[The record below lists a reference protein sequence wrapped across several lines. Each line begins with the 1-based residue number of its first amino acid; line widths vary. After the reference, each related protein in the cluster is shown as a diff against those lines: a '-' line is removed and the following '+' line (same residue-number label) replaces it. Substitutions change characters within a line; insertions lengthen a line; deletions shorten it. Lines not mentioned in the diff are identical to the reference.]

1 MQIQLSRYTGPDLD
15 LVAAG
20 LPEGADALIVT
31 RAAVKMSSRIL
42 FVARDDARAATFTAA
57 CRFFQPDVPVLNLP
71 AWDALPYDRVSPS
84 RVLAAKRAGA
94 LYSLLAVKATRPLI
108 VVTTVSALLQRVPP
122 RKIIKAAGFRA
133 KVGDDVRREDL
144 EAYLSRNGYVRAST
158 VVEAGD
164 YAIRGGLIDIFPPTR
179 KAPIRLDFFG
189 DELESV
195 REFDVETQR
204 TTTSLK
210 SLTLAP
216 VSEVFIEDD
225 TISQFRKGYIAAF
238 GGGVSQDPVYASV
251 SDGIRPQGIEHYL
264 PLFYDHTETILD
276 YAGPQTLIAFDSL
289 TLEAMAEREALIEDF
304 YTSRHEHQLARD
316 TGSGDPAK
324 TTGLYRPLPT
334 DALYIPTVEMN
345 DFLSP
350 YRVRQHVAFDAPDG
364 KDKVDFGGRSGRS
377 FLTERQTEGVN
388 IFDAVSRHVQSL
400 RETKHRV
407 WLATWSEGSR
417 ERLTSVLE
425 DQDLIVARARDGQA
439 ALSIDPGEVR
449 AVVLPLEQG
458 FVLPDSGS
466 NLAVISE
473 QDILGDRLVNRS
485 KRRRAKNFIAEASS
499 LNPGDLIVH
508 IDHGV
513 GRYLGLKTLSVGGA
527 PHDCLE
533 LEYAGEAKLYL
544 PVENI
549 ELLSRYG
556 NANETAI
563 LDKLGGV
570 AWQSRKAK
578 AKGKL
583 REMAAELIK
592 IAAKRAMK
600 TIEPIEIDA
609 GAYNEFAARFPY
621 AETDDQLNAIND
633 VFDDLTSGKP
643 MDRLICGDVGFGKT
657 EVALR
662 AAFAVGITG
671 RQVAIVAPT
680 TLLARQHYKTFSER
694 FRGLPIKVRQLSRLV
709 PAKQAK
715 QTREE
720 LARGEVDVIVGTHAV
735 LSKQV
740 KFQNLGLVIVDEEQR
755 FGVRHKERLKALRAD
770 VHMLTLT
777 ATPIPRTL
785 QMALTGIRDLSLIAT
800 PPVDRLAV
808 RTYVLPFD
816 EVSIR
821 KALLREKYRGGQSYY
836 VTPRI
841 ADIPRLEEF
850 LRTQVPEVKY
860 IIAHGQMAAG
870 ALDDIM
876 SAFYDGEYDVLLS
889 TSIIESGIDIPTAN
903 TMIINRADRFG
914 LAQLYQMRGRVG
926 RSKTRAYAYM
936 TMPDEHVATTGA
948 LQRLKVLQSLDTL
961 GAGFTLASH
970 DLDMRGGGNP
980 LGEEQS
986 GHIKELGVE
995 LYQHMLEEAVAELKE
1010 DDQRQD
1016 QSWTPQVNLGV
1027 AVLIPDDY
1035 VEDLNLR
1042 LSLYRRIS
1050 DLESDTESDALAAEL
1065 IDRFGPLPD
1074 EVDALLKVMKIK
1086 RLCRLAHVEKVDAGP
1101 KGIVLNM
1108 RHQEMSDP
1116 SIVMNAIT
1124 KNSGWR
1130 LRPDQTILVLGVF
1143 NTPKSRVKGA
1153 ESAVKAL
1160 IPQPESQDAA

>member
-1 MQIQLSRYTGPDLD
+1 MQIQLSRYVGPDKQLI
-15 LVAAG
+15 AAG
-20 LPEGADALIVT
+20 LAEGADALIVT
-31 RAAVKMSSRIL
+31 KTAVRTSGRVL
-42 FVARDDARAATFTAA
+42 FIARDDARAASFTSA

-84 RVLAAKRAGA
+84 RVLAARRAGA
-94 LYSLLAVKATRPLI
+94 LYSLLAVKTSKPLI
-108 VVTTVSALLQRVPP
+108 IVTTVSSVMQRVPP
-122 RKIIKAAGFRA
+122 RKVIKGAGFRA
-133 KVGDDVRREDL
+133 KAGDDIRREDL
-144 EAYLSRNGYVRAST
+144 ESYLSRNGYIRASS
-158 VVEAGD
+158 VVEPGD
-164 YAIRGGLIDIFPPTR
+164 YAVRGGLIDIYPPTR
-179 KAPIRLDFFG
+179 KAPLRLDFFG
-189 DELESV
+189 DELESI
-195 REFDVETQR
+195 REFDVDTQR
-204 TTTSLK
+204 TTNSLK

-216 VSEVFIEDD
+216 VSEVFVEDE
-225 TISQFRKGYIAAF
+225 TITEFRKGYIAAF
-238 GGGVSQDPVYASV
+238 GGGVSRDPVYSAV
-251 SDGIRPQGIEHYL
+251 TDGIRPQGIEHYL
-264 PLFYDHTETILD
+264 PLFYDHTETVFD
-276 YAGPQTLIAFDSL
+276 YVGPEAIIAFDGL
-289 TLEAMAEREALIEDF
+289 ANEAMTEREALVDDF
-304 YTSRHEHQLARD
+304 YTSRREHQEARD

-324 TTGLYRPLPT
+324 TAGLYRPLPT
-334 DALYIPTVEMN
+334 DALYIAPIE
-345 DFLSP
+345 LSEITAP
-350 YRVRQHVAFDAPDG
+350 LRVREHTAFDAPDG
-364 KDKVDFGGRSGRS
+364 ANKVDFGARIGRS
-377 FLTERQTEGVN
+377 FLAERQTEGVN
-388 IFDAVSRHVQSL
+388 VFDELAKHIQSL
-400 RETKHRV
+400 QQTKHRV
-407 WLATWSEGSR
+407 WLAAWSEGSR
-417 ERLTSVLE
+417 ERLTNVLE
-425 DQDLIVARARDGQA
+425 DQDLIVPMARDGRA
-439 ALSIDPGEVR
+439 AFDIEPGEVR
-449 AVVLPLEQG
+449 AVILPLEQG
-458 FVLPDSGS
+458 FVMGD
-466 NLAVISE
+466 LAVLSE
-473 QDILGDRLVNRS
+473 QDILGDRLVNRGR
-485 KRRRAKNFIAEASS
+485 KRRAKNFIAEASA
-499 LNPGDLIVH
+499 LNPGDLVVH

-513 GRYLGLKTLSVGGA
+513 GRYLGLKTLEVGGA
-527 PHDCLE
+527 PHDTLE
-533 LEYAGEAKLYL
+533 LEYFGSAKLYL

-556 NANETAI
+556 NANENAV

-583 REMAAELIK
+583 REMAAELII

-600 TIEPIEIDA
+600 TIEPIEIDE
-609 GAYNEFAARFPY
+609 GSYNEFAARFPY
-621 AETDDQLNAIND
+621 AETDDQLNAIKD

-662 AAFAVGITG
+662 AAFAVAITG

-694 FRGLPIKVRQLSRLV
+694 FRGMPIKVRQLSRLV
-709 PAKQAK
+709 PGSQAK
-715 QTREE
+715 LTRES
-720 LARGEVDVIVGTHAV
+720 LAKGEVDIIVGTHAV

-740 KFQNLGLVIVDEEQR
+740 SFQNLGLVVVDEEQR

-850 LRTQVPEVKY
+850 LRTNVPEVKY
-860 IIAHGQMAAG
+860 VVAHGQMG
-870 ALDDIM
+870 ASALEDIM
-876 SAFYDGEYDVLLS
+876 SAFYDGQYDVLMS

-903 TMIINRADRFG
+903 TMIINRADKFG

-926 RSKTRAYAYM
+926 RSKTRAYAYL
-936 TMPDEHVATTGA
+936 TMPDEHVASKA
-948 LQRLKVLQSLDTL
+948 AVQRLKVLQSLDTL

-986 GHIKELGVE
+986 GHVKELGVE
-995 LYQHMLEEAVAELKE
+995 LYQHMLEEAVAELKN
-1010 DDQRQD
+1010 DDTVND

-1027 AVLIPDDY
+1027 AVLIPEDY

-1050 DLESDTESDALAAEL
+1050 DLENDTDSDALAAEL
-1065 IDRFGPLPD
+1065 IDRFGKLPD

-1086 RLCRLAHVEKVDAGP
+1086 RLCRLAHVSKVDAGP
-1101 KGIVLNM
+1101 KGVVLSM
-1108 RHQEMSDP
+1108 RHEDIKDP
-1116 SIVMNAIT
+1116 SVVMNAIT
-1124 KNSGWR
+1124 QNSGWR
-1130 LRPDQTILVLGVF
+1130 LRPDQTILVRGNF
-1143 NTPKSRVKGA
+1143 DTPKARVRGGEK
-1153 ESAVKAL
+1153 AVQAL
-1160 IPQPESQDAA
+1160 IMQTPSK